1 MKIFAIG
8 DLHLSFNCM
17 VEPPHW
23 DKVKTYKP
31 MDMFGAQWQEHY
43 RKVYENWHKVVG
55 KEDLVLLPGDI
66 SWAMK
71 LDEAAWDLGFIG
83 YLPGLVAAV
92 AGNHD
97 YWWQSLSRVRAALP
111 PNMRVIQND
120 HLLFGNT
127 AICGSRGW
135 VCPGEEYFSDADLK
149 IYQRELLRMEN
160 SLKSVRQEVANIIV
174 ITHFMPTNT
183 RHEKNEMV
191 EIFERYHVDTV
202 VYGHLHGA
210 AAVNR
215 LPQEAWGIRFCLVSA
230 DFLEFTPAFITETGE
245 RLSHNAFS

>member
-8 DLHLSFNCM
+8 DLHLSFSGR

-23 DKVKTYKP
+23 DDVNSYKP
-31 MDMFGAQWQEHY
+31 MNMFGPQWQEHY
-43 RKVYENWHKVVG
+43 RKIYENWHRVVG

-71 LDEAAWDLGFIG
+71 LDEALWDLGFIG
-83 YLPGLVAAV
+83 CLPGRVAAV

-97 YWWQSLSRVRAALP
+97 YWWQSLARVRAALP
-111 PNMRVIQND
+111 PNMQVIQND
-120 HLLFGNT
+120 SLVIDNT

-135 VCPGEEYFSDADLK
+135 NCPGEEYFSDGDLK
-149 IYQRELLRMEN
+149 IYRRELIRMEN
-160 SLKSVRQEVANIIV
+160 SLKSAGQEAEKIIV
-174 ITHFMPTNT
+174 MTHFMPTNT

-191 EIFERYHVDTV
+191 EIFEGYHVDTV

-210 AAVNR
+210 AAGNR
-215 LPQEAWGIRFCLVSA
+215 LPDEAWGIRFRLASA
-230 DFLEFTPAFITETGE
+230 DFLEFTPAFITATGE
-245 RLSHNAFS
+245 KLSHDTF